1 MKKLE
6 HIQLLRALACVGVF
20 ITHLAPRMGAQGMTA
35 KITNFGASGVYLF
48 FLISGYLVCMQKGI
62 GSGSSFKQIKSFY
75 IKRLLRI
82 LPLYYAMVLVNIVLH
97 TFLLQDVT
105 PDPQK
110 LYWLRYFLLTNALI
124 PAPDNFWSNL
134 SATWTIS
141 LFVVFYLTAPLW
153 RRLIRGVKSAAAV
166 YLAALAVRYLWA
178 QTPLNAYMMCLYY
191 LHFFLLGMFL
201 WEMKEHLTRRQAT
214 VLLAAGGAAVWGA
227 VKLCGLEPDY
237 FTTWSWVFALIVLWT
252 QDLSLGCG
260 TVKKTVSLTDRYS
273 YSIYLVHAL
282 VIDGIV
288 LLQGKIQ
295 IPAFA
300 VLLLAV
306 ILTAAGVWAAEV
318 LVERPVKKLST
329 RLAAPERI

>member
-6 HIQLLRALACVGVF
+6 NIQLLRALACIGVF
-20 ITHLAPRMGAQGMTA
+20 VTHLAPRMEVQGLA
-35 KITNFGASGVYLF
+35 ARIANFGASGVYLF
-48 FLISGYLVCMQKGI
+48 FLISGYLVCMQKDI
-62 GSGSSFKQIKSFY
+62 GRDSSFAQIKNFY

-82 LPLYYAMVLVNIVLH
+82 LPLYYAVVLVNIVLH

-110 LYWLRYFLLTNALI
+110 LYWLRYFFLTNALI

-191 LHFFLLGMFL
+191 LHFFLLGMLL
-201 WEMKEHLTRRQAT
+201 WEMKEHLARRQAT
-214 VLLAAGGAAVWGA
+214 VLLTAGGAAVWGA

-260 TVKKTVSLTDRYS
+260 VVKKTVSLTDRYS

-306 ILTAAGVWAAEV
+306 ILTFAGVLAVEV